1 MLLPS
6 RIAFRLDPPET
17 FRYTDFV
24 IRAALPRVPH
34 SMTEEAA
41 KAKYLR
47 TRLKRLMRVVEA
59 RLGKGRCFFGE
70 SQPRDRKKD
79 TQFSVT
85 KLYALYEVEHWPGAL
100 AQYEWTQFVI
110 ANMERDAIRER
121 LGSDVKLA
129 LPMLP
134 SSALP
139 KYQEMMR
146 QEGSD
151 LTRRVQPPGQ
161 INGVVSGGGRRV
173 YTSHDPRRNE
183 LHDRPTAHHLSE
195 RAQLM
200 VRLPDLPDIR
210 RTLFEIPSGQL
221 QAISRNDRLYRSTCD
236 SHKSWVQ
243 KESKSLTS
251 HYIRCLGREP
261 DANLLTWPQLKA
273 EARKLMGSTLY
284 QQIIQWTR
292 QQPNLNFKLG
302 DGTELVDR
310 QLSFLTIR
318 MNHHDPIPHTA
329 SIQVQTERTRKHRIV
344 AMLQQRQ
351 SLREWTIAVAE
362 QARLCVGQ
370 RYRKEL
376 DHVLDFWTGK
386 AERLEEF
393 NERNRKENTGL
404 RSDMLPVGAQPA
416 VSTAQVQEQ
425 EQPQVQGPMQAQVHD
440 QTTQSEVSA
449 RQQEQEVDHT
459 PLLERMQQ
467 KARIP
472 NSVHTHSQLEAL
484 NEAQSQPQS
493 LRSIQTQGRKQE
505 HVDIEMIDSI
515 RAHGHHQVQANAQ
528 TTDSAQAQAQ
538 ATEPIQLKACRDVN
552 IISPAASQTPAREE
566 AQEEVC
572 NQSPEPEQLETF
584 TQFQAQVHICASS
597 CEEVST
603 GASNAFP
610 MENVVHEH
618 EQHEDLGQ
626 IQQQGVPRAHS
637 PKAVSVPELVSLTAP
652 SAAPVQIQ
660 AHVPLHVE
668 EMSPLQAQEEIQQ
681 HAQELSPSRAQEEM
695 PQHTQKLSQVFAPL
709 TQPKPAEAQEVSLFQ
724 RVIQARL
731 QHSLPGDSQ
740 GSLAAQNAAPLTL
753 CDCFQDKVTA
763 RVQAQ
768 SQMLPIEQ
776 ARPQQVP
783 RAEEQLTSEQQNPG
797 GMLVEGQAQE
807 TVPCE
812 ERDQTQAEQS
822 ESQEAQLHAAKLD
835 AIENPVVAMD
845 EEVVE
850 QGSQPP
856 TQFSHAQRAEEDNV
870 NPTRPSDSGPQVEKT
885 ASHRIEKCHHC
896 TKSKLRCNGERPC
909 QFCLKYRKCCYDLNA
924 RPARNMRGRNL
935 KTSNRSTANDGKRRA
950 AAPETADDQPRRQPK
965 PLEEVL
971 STQQE
976 SAGQPQGAIT
986 TNNVDATELDT
997 HLSDDDDDD
1006 GTERLES
1013 FAASETPHRAQSQGE
1028 YHGYDTKQQQ
1038 QQQTQSQP
1046 TKAARKPKQKT
1057 LKARN
1062 VTTRLAEQKEAE
1074 QGRRSLRAMAHRSH
1088 T

>member
-1 MLLPS
+1 
-6 RIAFRLDPPET
+6 
-17 FRYTDFV
+17 
-24 IRAALPRVPH
+24 
-34 SMTEEAA
+34 
-41 KAKYLR
+41 
-47 TRLKRLMRVVEA
+47 
-59 RLGKGRCFFGE
+59 
-70 SQPRDRKKD
+70 
-79 TQFSVT
+79 
-85 KLYALYEVEHWPGAL
+85 
-100 AQYEWTQFVI
+100 
-110 ANMERDAIRER
+110 
-121 LGSDVKLA
+121 
-129 LPMLP
+129 MLP

-173 YTSHDPRRNE
+173 YTSHDTRRNE

-221 QAISRNDRLYRSTCD
+221 QAISRSDRLYRSTCD

-251 HYIRCLGREP
+251 HYIRCLGRGP
-261 DANLLTWPQLKA
+261 DANLLTWPELKA

-351 SLREWTIAVAE
+351 NLREWTIAVAE

-386 AERLEEF
+386 VESLEEF
-393 NERNRKENTGL
+393 TERNRKENTGL

-416 VSTAQVQEQ
+416 GSTAQVQEQ
-425 EQPQVQGPMQAQVHD
+425 EQPQVQSPMQAQVHD
-440 QTTQSEVSA
+440 QSSQSEVSA
-449 RQQEQEVDHT
+449 RRQEQQVDYT
-459 PLLERMQQ
+459 PLLERAQQ

-472 NSVHTHSQLEAL
+472 TSLHNQSQVEAL
-484 NEAQSQPQS
+484 NQPQTQPQS
-493 LRSIQTQGRKQE
+493 LRSIQTQGQKQE
-505 HVDIEMIDSI
+505 HVDTETTGSI
-515 RAHGHHQVQANAQ
+515 RAYGHHHVQANAQ
-528 TTDSAQAQAQ
+528 MTDSAQARAQ

-552 IISPAASQTPAREE
+552 IISPAAGRTPARDE

-572 NQSPEPEQLETF
+572 NQSSEPEQLHTI
-584 TQFQAQVHICASS
+584 TQFQAQVQIAASS

-603 GASNAFP
+603 GASNP
-610 MENVVHEH
+610 VPKENVVHEY

-626 IQQQGVPRAHS
+626 IQQQGLPRAYS
-637 PKAVSVPELVSLTAP
+637 QKAVLAPELVSLTAP

-681 HAQELSPSRAQEEM
+681 HTQKLSPSRAQEEIQ
-695 PQHTQKLSQVFAPL
+695 QHTQKLSPVHAPL
-709 TQPKPAEAQEVSLFQ
+709 TQPKPAEAPEESLFQ
-724 RVIQARL
+724 WVIQAGL
-731 QHSLPGDSQ
+731 QHSLQGDSQ
-740 GSLAAQNAAPLTL
+740 GSLAAQNAAPLTSR
-753 CDCFQDKVTA
+753 DCIQDKVTA
-763 RVQAQ
+763 RVQ
-768 SQMLPIEQ
+768 EQ
-776 ARPQQVP
+776 PQQAP
-783 RAEEQLTSEQQNPG
+783 QAEGQLSSEQQNPD
-797 GMLVEGQAQE
+797 GMLVEGQVHE

-835 AIENPVVAMD
+835 TIENPVVATD

-856 TQFSHAQRAEEDNV
+856 AQLSHAQRVEDDNV
-870 NPTRPSDSGPQVEKT
+870 DTTRPSDSGPQEEKT
-885 ASHRIEKCHHC
+885 AKAPDEKCHHC

-909 QFCLKYRKCCYDLNA
+909 QFCVKYRKCCYDLNA

-935 KTSNRSTANDGKRRA
+935 KTASRSAAKDGKRQA
-950 AAPETADDQPRRQPK
+950 AAPETGDEQPPRQPK

-976 SAGQPQGAIT
+976 SAGQSQEATT
-986 TNNVDATELDT
+986 TNNVDATGLDT
-997 HLSDDDDDD
+997 HLSDDDGGGGGD
-1006 GTERLES
+1006 TERLES
-1013 FAASETPHRAQSQGE
+1013 IAASETLHPAQNQGE
-1028 YHGYDTKQQQ
+1028 HHGYDTKQQRQQRQQQQQQQ
-1038 QQQTQSQP
+1038 QQQTQSHP
-1046 TKAARKPKQKT
+1046 TKAARKPKQET
-1057 LKARN
+1057 PKARN
-1062 VTTRLAEQKEAE
+1062 VTTRLAGQKEAE
-1074 QGRRSLRAMAHRSH
+1074 QGRRSLRTMAHRSH